1 VSWPWLVVLLLAAA
15 LVVAVEIPRVRSR
28 WGRRFGADARRDRD
42 RARRKRKLRVVTP
55 EDESDEFVR
64 SVQRDLEALPTIE
77 EKDRRT

>member
-28 WGRRFGADARRDRD
+28 WGRQFGAEARRNRD

>member
-1 VSWPWLVVLLLAAA
+1 VSWPWLVLLVAAA
-15 LVVAVEIPRVRSR
+15 TLVVAVETPRLVD
-28 WGRRFGADARRDRD
+28 RFGADARRGRA
-42 RARRKRKLRVVTP
+42 RARRKKKLHVVTP